1 MSRTATKPSRLGAEE
16 AFRSYE
22 ADASRLWAMILALLI
37 AMLGPALLVRA
48 ARASSTP
55 AVAAS
60 TSPSSPEAATRGQ
73 WTAKEDDHPGT
84 IWIGF
89 QTVIP
94 HGGWHQ
100 SWDRVSIA
108 QLKGVTAAEVEGPT
122 SAVAFDLQRDAG
134 TLHCHGEFSR
144 GMGAGL
150 FEVVLDPR
158 YADQL
163 AKRGVGRPTPEQQ
176 VQLALADAGFD
187 LLDQLAAD
195 HYPTP
200 TIDLFIKMAQHGVDV
215 DYVKGMSKAG
225 YRLGSVS
232 ELVRARDHGVDP
244 TFIGAMADAGYSK
257 LDYETLLR
265 ARDHGADS
273 DFISGMAEVGYS
285 KLPLEQLITARDH
298 GVDPMY
304 VEGMSRAGFPN
315 LPLSTLIRA
324 RDHGVSPS
332 FARHARESR
341 PNATMDEIIS
351 MRDRGVRD

>member
-1 MSRTATKPSRLGAEE
+1 MSRTSSPIRQPAARAPWYEQE
-16 AFRSYE
+16 AG
-22 ADASRLWAMILALLI
+22 RLWVLLLALLI
-37 AMLGPALLVRA
+37 AVAGPALLARA
-48 ARASSTP
+48 AHASPSPVVT
-55 AVAAS
+55 AS
-60 TSPSSPEAATRGQ
+60 TSSPDAATRGQ

-89 QTVIP
+89 QTTLP

-100 SWDRVSIA
+100 NWDRVSIA
-108 QLKGVTAAEVEGPT
+108 QLKGVSAQVIEGPT

-134 TLHCHGEFSR
+134 TLHCHGEFSG

-150 FEVVLDPR
+150 FEVALDPR
-158 YADQL
+158 YADRL
-163 AKRGVGRPTPEQQ
+163 EKRGVGRPTPDQQ
-176 VQLALADAGFD
+176 VQLAMADAGFD

-200 TIDLFIKMAQHGVDV
+200 TIDLFLKMAVHGVDV
-215 DYVKGMSKAG
+215 DYVKGMSKLG
-225 YRLGSVS
+225 YNLGSVS
-232 ELVRARDHGVDP
+232 ELVKARDHGVDP
-244 TFIGAMADAGYSK
+244 NFIGSMADAGYSK
-257 LDYETLLR
+257 LDFQTLLR

-273 DFISGMAEVGYS
+273 DYISGMADVGFN

-304 VEGMSRAGFPN
+304 VEQMQRAGFPD
-315 LPLSTLIRA
+315 LPLSLLIRA

-332 FARHARESR
+332 FARRVKGNR
-341 PNATMDEIIS
+341 PDASMEEIIS